1 LENGFIGPTFF
12 DWNYSLA
19 MLIGG
24 YLEWSANES
33 GLIWGV
39 DVYQAS
45 FSGSWL
51 VSYIGDKADGD
62 EGGG

>member
-1 LENGFIGPTFF
+1 
-12 DWNYSLA
+12 